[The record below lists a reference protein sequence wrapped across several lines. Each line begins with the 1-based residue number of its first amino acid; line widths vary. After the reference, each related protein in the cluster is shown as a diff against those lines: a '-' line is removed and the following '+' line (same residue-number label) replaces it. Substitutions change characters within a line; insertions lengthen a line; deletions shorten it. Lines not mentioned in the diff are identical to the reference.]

1 MADRLRVAQ
10 IGCGRWGRNLLREL
24 QAHALADVALVI
36 DPRAE
41 AQLDAARLA
50 PGVCIAESLEAL
62 ASTPLDAVVIAT
74 PGPLHAAHARI
85 ALARGLHVFVE
96 KPMAMKLSDALE
108 MAEQARAAGTTA
120 MVGHLLRYHPAVCAL
135 VSGVRSGTWG
145 RPLALR
151 SERHSVGA
159 RDVDG
164 SLLWSLAP
172 HDISILL
179 ALEDGAVELTRAEVR
194 TFASSEIR
202 AELHL
207 QGASGMRARI
217 RVSRGGGEKV
227 RKLRV
232 RCEHAVVEFN
242 DLAPAGSKLT
252 VERNGAGVA
261 EPLAFGEELQPL
273 RQELDVFV
281 RWALE
286 GRAVPSGFDE
296 GVAVVRLLEQA
307 ESLSDTRSR
316 PVLALAR

>member
-1 MADRLRVAQ
+1 
-10 IGCGRWGRNLLREL
+10 
-24 QAHALADVALVI
+24 
-36 DPRAE
+36 
-41 AQLDAARLA
+41 
-50 PGVCIAESLEAL
+50 
-62 ASTPLDAVVIAT
+62 
-74 PGPLHAAHARI
+74 
-85 ALARGLHVFVE
+85 
-96 KPMAMKLSDALE
+96 
-108 MAEQARAAGTTA
+108 
-120 MVGHLLRYHPAVCAL
+120 
-135 VSGVRSGTWG
+135 
-145 RPLALR
+145 
-151 SERHSVGA
+151 
-159 RDVDG
+159 
-164 SLLWSLAP
+164 
-172 HDISILL
+172 
-179 ALEDGAVELTRAEVR
+179 
-194 TFASSEIR
+194 
-202 AELHL
+202 
-207 QGASGMRARI
+207 MRARI